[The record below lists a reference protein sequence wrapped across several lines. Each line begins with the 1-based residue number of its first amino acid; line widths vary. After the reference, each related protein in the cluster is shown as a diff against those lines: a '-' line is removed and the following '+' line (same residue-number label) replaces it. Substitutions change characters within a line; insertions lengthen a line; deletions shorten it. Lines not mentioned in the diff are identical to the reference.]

1 MTEELL
7 VKTLLD
13 ARPRVV
19 AGAFAI
25 VRDAHLAEDVFQEVL
40 LRALR
45 MRESFSDEGWLLA
58 WVRVSVRNLGIDQVR
73 RAGRMGEILSELAL
87 DALDAR
93 LEETADS
100 QRRRVEAMRG
110 CIEKLPEESK
120 TLLRM
125 RYDEGHRGEELARLL
140 RRSEAAIYK
149 ALSRLH
155 LALRKCIDERLA
167 AQEAV

>member
-1 MTEELL
+1 MK
-7 VKTLLD
+7 VGCS
-13 ARPRVV
+13 R
-19 AGAFAI
+19 G
-25 VRDAHLAEDVFQEVL
+25 
-40 LRALR
+40 
-45 MRESFSDEGWLLA
+45 SDEGGLLA

-110 CIEKLPEESK
+110 CIEKLPEESR

-125 RYDEGHRGEELARLL
+125 RYDEGRRGEELARLL
-140 RRSEAAIYK
+140 RRSEAAIY
-149 ALSRLH
+149 
-155 LALRKCIDERLA
+155 
-167 AQEAV
+167 

>member
-45 MRESFSDEGWLLA
+45 MRESFSDEGGLLA
-58 WVRVSVRNLGIDQVR
+58 WFG
-73 RAGRMGEILSELAL
+73 
-87 DALDAR
+87 
-93 LEETADS
+93 
-100 QRRRVEAMRG
+100 
-110 CIEKLPEESK
+110 
-120 TLLRM
+120 
-125 RYDEGHRGEELARLL
+125 
-140 RRSEAAIYK
+140 
-149 ALSRLH
+149 
-155 LALRKCIDERLA
+155 
-167 AQEAV
+167 